1 MPATNG
7 RRYQKQRTREA
18 ILDGARVLM
27 ARGEPVSVA
36 AAAAVHGVSR
46 ATAYRYFPDIRTLT
60 VEAGLAAFV
69 PAYEDVVAGAAT
81 TRERLMAIHRAMIA
95 LALEHEPAFRQ
106 FLAHTVEAPEDRRSR
121 GARRINY
128 FEQALKQG
136 DAPLAERDRKRLVAS
151 LGAVSGIE
159 TVIALADVAGL
170 ARVRIGEIA
179 AGMAAAILDSFP
191 GLDGPDL
198 RQRA

>member
-1 MPATNG
+1 MPVTSG

-18 ILDGARVLM
+18 ILDGARVLI

-69 PAYEDVVAGAAT
+69 PPYEEVVAGAGSL
-81 TRERLMAIHRAMIA
+81 RERLMAIHRAMIA
-95 LALEHEPAFRQ
+95 LALDHEPAFRQ

-121 GARRINY
+121 GARRIVY
-128 FEQALKQG
+128 LERALKEA
-136 DAPLAERDRKRLVAS
+136 APVMLPRERKRLVAS
-151 LGAVSGIE
+151 LAAVSGIE
-159 TVIALADVAGL
+159 TVVALGDVAGL
-170 ARVRIGEIA
+170 ARVRIAEIA
-179 AGMAAAILDSFP
+179 AGMAAAILDQYP
-191 GLDGPDL
+191 ALTDVP
-198 RQRA
+198 